1 MELGEKRL
9 RGARIWHLWPVAA
22 LAVGLWILAKR
33 LEGVEPSHVLDALG
47 AVSPAGWMG
56 AIGATWLSLMAVGQ
70 YDAVLHRALKTGV
83 SPRIA
88 RRTGLIGISIAQTAG
103 FGTLVSALVRWRC
116 LPDWSLWEA
125 ARFSLRVSLSFLLL
139 WSLLA
144 AVALALW
151 PGAPDPAVWAAA
163 VGLIAFGLVAGTP
176 PLRRL
181 AWRLI
186 PRGSFGPLLA
196 AALVDT
202 VFAAVALAF
211 LLPSGSTIGL
221 ELYPIY
227 LLALGAALATGAP
240 GGLGAFELV
249 LLALLPHSDQAAL
262 IGAILAFRII
272 YYLLPA
278 FLGLLGLLR
287 PVAPLVAERQSA
299 PMPSEWGLVRQGAAI
314 LRAGPALWLCRER
327 LGLGIAIG
335 PAFGPAEI
343 GSFSRTMRR
352 AGLVPVLYKAGRAEA
367 LAARS
372 LGWQVLKVAE
382 EAIVDPQKWSPEGSS
397 RRQLRRHLRH
407 AAQAGIRL
415 EAPRHRLPIAE
426 MAQVNTAWTLKNRR
440 ERGFSMG
447 RFAPDLLEQQRVFL
461 AYSRDRLLAFAS
473 FHAGAQDWS
482 LDLVRHVDGI
492 PDGTMHL
499 LLTSAIETCRAE
511 GISRLSLAAV
521 PAAGETLT
529 RLLPAAALA
538 PGLRRFKQSFAPD
551 WEPRYLCAAGTFTMT
566 RAALTVAAAIH
577 FPGPSLQ
584 RRPPRGPLSE
594 IRFELPATSCD
605 CDEWNPQPG
614 QAATLPQI
622 TGPAHDRRPLPPS

>member
-1 MELGEKRL
+1 MELGEKRF

-22 LAVGLWILAKR
+22 LGAGLWILAKR

-47 AVSPAGWMG
+47 AVSPAGWIG

-70 YDAVLHRALKTGV
+70 YDAVFHRALNTGI

-88 RRTGLIGISIAQTAG
+88 RRTGLIAISIAQTAG

-116 LPDWSLWEA
+116 LADWSLWEA

-139 WSLLA
+139 WCLLA
-144 AVALALW
+144 AVALAFW
-151 PGAPDPAVWAAA
+151 PGAPDTAAWPAAA
-163 VGLIAFGLVAGTP
+163 GLVAFGIAACAP
-176 PLRRL
+176 PLRKL

-186 PRGSFGPLLA
+186 PRGSFAPLLA
-196 AALVDT
+196 AALIDT
-202 VFAAVALAF
+202 VFAAIALAF
-211 LLPSGSTIGL
+211 LLPGGSDIGL

-249 LLALLPHSDQAAL
+249 LLALLPHPDQAAL

-278 FLGLLGLLR
+278 FLGLAGLLR
-287 PVAPLVAERQSA
+287 PVAPLVPERQDTR
-299 PMPSEWGLVRQGAAI
+299 MPSEWGLVSQGAAI
-314 LRAGPALWLCRER
+314 LRAGPAFWLCRER
-327 LGLGIAIG
+327 LDLGIAIG
-335 PAFGPAEI
+335 PALGSALGPTLGPAEI
-343 GSFSRTMRR
+343 GAFSKAMRR

-367 LAARS
+367 SAARS
-372 LGWQVLKVAE
+372 LGWRVLKVAE
-382 EAIVDPQKWSPEGSS
+382 EAIVDPRQWSPEGSS

-415 EAPRHRLPIAE
+415 EAPRHRLPLVE
-426 MAQVNTAWTLKNRR
+426 MAEVNTAWTLKNRR

-447 RFAPDLLEQQRVFL
+447 RFAPDLLGQQRVFL
-461 AYSRDRLLAFAS
+461 AYSRDRLIAFAS
-473 FHAGAQDWS
+473 FHTGAQDWS

-511 GISRLSLAAV
+511 GIGRLSLAAV
-521 PAAGETLT
+521 PITGKNLT
-529 RLLPAAALA
+529 RLLPSRALA
-538 PGLRRFKQSFAPD
+538 PGLRRFKQGFAPK
-551 WEPRYLCAAGTFTMT
+551 
-566 RAALTVAAAIH
+566 
-577 FPGPSLQ
+577 
-584 RRPPRGPLSE
+584 
-594 IRFELPATSCD
+594 
-605 CDEWNPQPG
+605 
-614 QAATLPQI
+614 
-622 TGPAHDRRPLPPS
+622 